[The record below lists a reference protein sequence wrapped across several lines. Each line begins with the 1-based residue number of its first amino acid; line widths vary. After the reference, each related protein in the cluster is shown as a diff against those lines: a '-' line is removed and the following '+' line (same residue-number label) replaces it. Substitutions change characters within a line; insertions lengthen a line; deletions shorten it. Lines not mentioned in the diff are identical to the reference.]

1 MKRRPKYTRLEL
13 AETHGSELAARAI
26 QELFNA
32 TDQAEALCALHSALD
47 DALNPYGDKVLR
59 AVAGGFSVRLVN
71 VLERGRDAI
80 CADSEAE
87 DE

>member
-1 MKRRPKYTRLEL
+1 MKRRPKYTREQL
-13 AETHGSELAARAI
+13 AEARGSQLAGRAI
-26 QELFNA
+26 DELFNA

-47 DALNPYGDKVLR
+47 DALNPFGDKVLR

-80 CADSEAE
+80 CADGDST
-87 DE
+87 